1 MTGVEILNQIPVT
14 ETEMGIGFGWLM
26 VIAIVI
32 LSFIVG
38 IFAAFDS
45 DDLDL
50 GLILGAVVAVGVT
63 FVIMIFSAKEVPTG
77 EYQYEVVIEEEVNL
91 HEFYDYYDVI
101 EQRGEIFVVQEK
113 SSE

>member
-1 MTGVEILNQIPVT
+1 MAGVEILNQIPVT

-32 LSFIVG
+32 FGV
-38 IFAAFDS
+38 IFAFFAILDM
-45 DDLDL
+45 DDL
-50 GLILGAVVAVGVT
+50 GLVLGAVIGTAVTLAIIT
-63 FVIMIFSAKEVPTG
+63 FTAKEVPTG
-77 EYQYEVVIEEEVNL
+77 EYQYEVIIEEEVNL
-91 HEFYDYYDVI
+91 HEFYDHYDVI

>member
-1 MTGVEILNQIPVT
+1 MAGIEILNQIPVT

-32 LSFIVG
+32 LSFIGG
-38 IFAAFDS
+38 IFAVFDS

-50 GLILGAVVAVGVT
+50 GLVLGAVGAVGVT
-63 FVIMIFSAKEVPTG
+63 LVIMIFSAKEVPTG
-77 EYQYEVVIEEEVNL
+77 EYQYEVVIGEEVNL

>member
-1 MTGVEILNQIPVT
+1 MAGVEILNQIPVT
-14 ETEMGIGFGWLM
+14 ETEMAISFGWLM

-32 LSFIVG
+32 LGFIAG
-38 IFAAFDS
+38 IFAVFDS

-50 GLILGAVVAVGVT
+50 GLVLGAVIAVGVT
-63 FVIMIFSAKEVPTG
+63 LVVMIFSAKEVPTG

-101 EQRGEIFVVQEK
+101 EQRGEIFIVQEK